1 MSHVLALI
9 EFDPTNGSAV
19 GHRLVDPDAP
29 QLSVIDLAATRGD
42 GIFETASLVEGHV
55 QALDAHLV
63 RLGES
68 ARMLQLPSPELPVWR
83 EAVLAVADALTAAGV
98 VEGSIKF
105 VLTRGIEGGP
115 TPTGWV
121 SGMTAPDFTR
131 DRTEGIRIVLL
142 DRGYRHDVPQ
152 TSPWLLAGAK
162 TLSYAVNRA
171 AQREAARRGAD
182 DVLFVSSDGYL
193 LEGAV
198 SNLLLRKGN
207 QLITPRV
214 DLGILAGTTQADLY
228 TWAESE
234 GFVTGYELLTPTDL
248 ESADAAWLVSS
259 VRHVAPVRAVDGVER
274 PVDRELT
281 DRLNAALHARTR

>member
-1 MSHVLALI
+1 MTHVLALI
-9 EFDPTNGSAV
+9 DISQSGEAT
-19 GHRLVDPDAP
+19 GHRLVDADAP
-29 QLSVIDLAATRGD
+29 QLTVTDLAATRGD
-42 GIFETASLVEGHV
+42 GVFETASLVAGHV
-55 QALDAHLV
+55 QALDAHLE
-63 RLGES
+63 RLAQS
-68 ARMLQLPSPELPVWR
+68 AGMLQLPAPDLAVWR
-83 EAVLAVADALTAAGV
+83 EAVLAVADALTDAGV

-105 VLTRGIEGGP
+105 VLTRGIEGGVA
-115 TPTGWV
+115 PTGWV
-121 SGMTAPDFTR
+121 FGMHSPDFTR
-131 DRTEGIRIVLL
+131 DRTDGIRIVLL

-171 AQREAARRGAD
+171 AQREAVRRGAD

-198 SNLLLRKGN
+198 SNLLLRRGN

-228 TWAESE
+228 TWAEAE
-234 GFVTGYELLTPTDL
+234 GFVTGYELLKPADL

-259 VRHVAPVRAVDGVER
+259 VRYVAPIRAVDGVER
-274 PVDRELT
+274 PIDRELT

>member
-9 EFDPTNGSAV
+9 DFSESGAAV
-19 GHRLVDPDAP
+19 GHRMADADAP
-29 QLSVIDLAATRGD
+29 QLTVTDLAATRGD
-42 GIFETASLVEGHV
+42 GIFETASLVEGNV
-55 QALDAHLV
+55 QALDAHLE
-63 RLGES
+63 RLAES
-68 ARMLQLPSPELPVWR
+68 AQMLQLPAPELPVWR
-83 EAVLAVADALTAAGV
+83 EAVLAVGAALTAAGT

-105 VLTRGIEGGP
+105 VLTRGVEGAGV
-115 TPTGWV
+115 PTGWV
-121 SGMTAPDFTR
+121 FGMDAPDFSR

-142 DRGYRHDVPQ
+142 DRGFRHDVPQ

-171 AQREAARRGAD
+171 ALREAARRGAD

-198 SNLLLRKGN
+198 SNLLLRRGN

-228 TWAESE
+228 TWAEAE
-234 GFVTGYELLTPTDL
+234 GFVTGYELLTPADL

-274 PVDRELT
+274 PIDAELT
-281 DRLNAALHARTR
+281 ERLNAALHARTH

>member
-9 EFDPTNGSAV
+9 DFSEQTGGAV
-19 GHRLVDPDAP
+19 GHHLVDADAP
-29 QLSVIDLAATRGD
+29 QLRVTDLAATRGD
-42 GIFETASLVEGHV
+42 GIFETASLVAGHV
-55 QALDAHLV
+55 QALDAHLE
-63 RLGES
+63 RLAQS
-68 ARMLQLPSPELPVWR
+68 AAMLQLPAPDLGVWR
-83 EAVLAVADALTAAGV
+83 EAVLEVGEALTAAGV

-105 VLTRGIEGGP
+105 VLTRGVEGAP
-115 TPTGWV
+115 VPTGWV
-121 SGMTAPDFTR
+121 FGMDSPDFTR
-131 DRTEGIRIVLL
+131 DRAEGIRIVLL
-142 DRGYRHDVPQ
+142 DRGYRHDVPH

-228 TWAESE
+228 SWAESE
-234 GFVTGYELLTPTDL
+234 GFVTGYELLTPSDL
-248 ESADAAWLVSS
+248 EEADAAWLVSS
-259 VRHVAPVRAVDGVER
+259 VRHVAPIRAVDGVER
-274 PVDRELT
+274 PIDRELT
-281 DRLNAALHARTR
+281 ERLNAALNARTR